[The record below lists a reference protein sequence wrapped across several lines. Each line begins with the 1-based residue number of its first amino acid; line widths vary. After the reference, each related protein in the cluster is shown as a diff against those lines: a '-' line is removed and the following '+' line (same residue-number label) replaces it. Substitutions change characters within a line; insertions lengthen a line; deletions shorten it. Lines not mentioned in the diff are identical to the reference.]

1 MVLLLAEEEEEA
13 EEAELG
19 GDDELG
25 APVVVDGVV
34 DGALV
39 ARDGCWV
46 EVELVEDVGLEEV
59 CELAPVTVV

>member
-1 MVLLLAEEEEEA
+1 MVLLLAEEEEEV

-19 GDDELG
+19 GDDEL

-39 ARDGCWV
+39 ARDGW
-46 EVELVEDVGLEEV
+46 
-59 CELAPVTVV
+59 